1 MPNEPTI
8 SAVATLERAELPRLF
23 VALLAR
29 GYEVVGP
36 TVRDGAIVYDHL
48 AQPGQLPV
56 LGRALDQLPP
66 RLILYGIEGRDFH
79 AGEKLSPE
87 IDAAVDKL
95 VRRVRMD
102 CAVVRRDRRSSLT
115 KISTTKHAMYLN
127 RFFVPGLAHA
137 SYLFGADGEAAV
149 VDPKRD
155 VEDYLTAAEQ
165 EGLKIVA
172 IFNSHPHADFAS
184 GFRELAQRTG
194 AKVYVSHLAP
204 AHYERVAARDGERVK
219 IGSLEVELLETPGH
233 SPDSL
238 SFLVRDNGQPTAVF
252 TGDLLFV
259 NDVGRPDLRDADE
272 DPSDLA
278 GKLYDSLHEKI
289 LTLPDEVKVYPS
301 HGAGSLC
308 GRAISDAPFSLVG
321 QERKLNWAMQIEDR
335 AEFVRQMTANLPDRP
350 AYFSFDVEL
359 NLEGADPFS
368 ALPPLGEMSEEELQH
383 AVDDGAAVIDLR
395 SPGRF
400 GGGHFPGSLNIG
412 VGSPSFSTWSGFMVP
427 GEKAIALV
435 VGSAEEAKK
444 ARLELARIGFDNVRG
459 YIRADALG
467 KTQTLPQMSVAQL
480 KAKLQS
486 NGPIL
491 LDVRTPTEWKSGH
504 IDDARHVPLSSF
516 AKELPELPNEQP
528 VAIICGSGYRSSVAS
543 SLLRAHG
550 YTEVANVSGGM
561 SAYAEAAPPA

>member
-1 MPNEPTI
+1 
-8 SAVATLERAELPRLF
+8 
-23 VALLAR
+23 
-29 GYEVVGP
+29 
-36 TVRDGAIVYDHL
+36 
-48 AQPGQLPV
+48 
-56 LGRALDQLPP
+56 
-66 RLILYGIEGRDFH
+66 
-79 AGEKLSPE
+79 
-87 IDAAVDKL
+87 
-95 VRRVRMD
+95 
-102 CAVVRRDRRSSLT
+102 
-115 KISTTKHAMYLN
+115 MYLN
-127 RFFVPGLAHA
+127 RFFVEGLAHA
-137 SYLFGADGEAAV
+137 SYLFGADGAAAV

-155 VEDYLTAAEQ
+155 IEDYLTAAEQ

-238 SFLVRDNGQPTAVF
+238 SFLVRENGQPTVVF

-272 DPSDLA
+272 DPSALA

-359 NLEGADPFS
+359 NLEGAEPFS
-368 ALPPLGEMSEEELQH
+368 ALPPLDEMTEDELKY
-383 AVDDGAAVIDLR
+383 AVKDGAVVLDLR
-395 SPGRF
+395 SPAKF
-400 GGGHFPGSLNIG
+400 GAGHFSGSLNIG
-412 VGSPSFSTWSGFMVP
+412 LGSPSFSTWTGFMVP

-435 VGSAEEAKK
+435 VGAAGEAKK
-444 ARLELARIGFDNVRG
+444 ARLELARIGFDNVLG
-459 YIRADALG
+459 YIQAAALTE
-467 KTQTLPQMSVAQL
+467 TQLLPQMSVQEL
-480 KAKLQS
+480 KAGLKEK
-486 NGPIL
+486 GPLL
-491 LDVRTPTEWKSGH
+491 LDVRTPGEWKSNHLEG
-504 IDDARHVPLSSF
+504 ARHVPLSSF
-516 AKELPELPNEQP
+516 GKQLPDLPNDR
-528 VAIICGSGYRSSVAS
+528 AIAVICGSGYRSSIAT
-543 SLLRAHG
+543 SLLQARG
-550 YTEVANVSGGM
+550 YKQVGNVTGGM
-561 SAYAEAAPPA
+561 AALAEAGP